1 MQHDTL
7 ARDTAADDWPL
18 LRPALSE
25 SAKFFFFY
33 FSFKCRRATL
43 VVPESNPFVLGK
55 SSARLRFF
63 LARARLWLDAS
74 NHAFKLTFGT

>member
-25 SAKFFFFY
+25 SAKFFLLFLVQMSTRHVGCPGIESVRFRKEQCQAKILL
-33 FSFKCRRATL
+33 SSCTL
-43 VVPESNPFVLGK
+43 V
-55 SSARLRFF
+55 A
-63 LARARLWLDAS
+63 
-74 NHAFKLTFGT
+74 